1 MSNLRGHF
9 VRGPAPDSLLGQWL
23 SLPYNEGKTEK
34 DFEEAMKGGGGSTQ
48 AVEDALAS
56 SEMAQLVAQ
65 TRTAR
70 LEEEAASK
78 WAVALETRVYWLEDA
93 FEPEER
99 QKILSGYYH
108 DHSVE
113 GVNHAVKLQALFDL
127 IPDGSV
133 VRARAG
139 SVFQVDKCTGYR
151 PDIFGEKGR
160 QVTQRGAT
168 LTVDGAQ
175 PCVTI
180 LNKRRLYLDFE
191 GAEFICQK
199 LGQTIF
205 YLMGDGVDDEGN
217 PKSGGHYWRH
227 TGKLRTRPYLQI
239 GYKGGRKGLFVPMD
253 GWTEEAPWLASG
265 YANKGYHTLGMNST
279 DYAVDVSRFDNNSA
293 RCDLLTEPANLD
305 MSNSSNWILSLG
317 GYRNTETGKHEFP
330 QDDGSV
336 SETWGIWR
344 GMQIGSVGNAILI
357 TGDDNT
363 TVRFFDAAG
372 FHGSAIQYGKGQ
384 DCKGDDVGRGDVVG
398 AKARGLVAS
407 RQVILGGQAKHN
419 YTGVIQ
425 LIRVW
430 KINISGIDCDG
441 VVGHPDWSLEHSRDG
456 KGTTIDPGYGLAIG
470 RSLPVYGIVAEW
482 NNWGTCARKCMDAH
496 CGSHIVYRHNF
507 GYAGYYG
514 ISMVVQESLAV
525 EHGKETEDPTTH
537 KYRDSVMEL
546 SHNTFYVGHTG
557 LHMNNG
563 SFGMNERLKNK
574 SGIAAY
580 PLWFLEGSFHI
591 HHNNIYAP
599 NGFSYN
605 YGHSG
610 NKIEHNL
617 FVFALPFGEYYGLRP
632 LRGAVIEEKG
642 SGYKVGDKVVPA
654 PGQGGSYKSRDAEWK
669 VTTVDAQGG
678 ITQVDQVV
686 GGTHYYKNVA
696 TVIAS
701 EQGVGAK
708 ITLTP
713 RAESYAA
720 SLGAINGRGE
730 SYGDTF
736 SFNHFRNSMDGNFT
750 YGVVLGD
757 VVAGTVFGN
766 RFDVTPYYTVELGER
781 ESKPYA
787 SRRAFRSGSP
797 SVPIIQSGGQVTYS
811 YWENNMWFNKATG
824 QAALVPSPANNGTSW
839 GTTRP
844 ADAARSLLVPIPR
857 KPDAPE
863 PRPFKTPPVS
873 SEATEI
879 VFDFTGD
886 YDGIFWDKRGEYMI
900 QPWVPVERFR
910 PSDWAYVDVSAEP
923 PLMKTRHVTGF
934 VGGCTRIYMD
944 LSEGQDR
951 KSTLVLP
958 FKALSKSLT
967 TRLVGTVGCEVAVVN
982 STAKP
987 GTHFRVTIP
996 SGAEM
1001 YIDGEPV
1008 TTTTDYPYDT
1018 NHKLAIRGNFQQDSL
1033 VFGAQAANGNNVG
1046 SFDYG
1051 AFTFYKYT
1059 EKTGEELRKASV
1071 VA

>member
-1 MSNLRGHF
+1 MFFS
-9 VRGPAPDSLLGQWL
+9 DS
-23 SLPYNEGKTEK
+23 
-34 DFEEAMKGGGGSTQ
+34 
-48 AVEDALAS
+48 
-56 SEMAQLVAQ
+56 
-65 TRTAR
+65 
-70 LEEEAASK
+70 
-78 WAVALETRVYWLEDA
+78 
-93 FEPEER
+93 
-99 QKILSGYYH
+99 
-108 DHSVE
+108 SV
-113 GVNHAVKLQALFDL
+113 
-127 IPDGSV
+127 P
-133 VRARAG
+133 R
-139 SVFQVDKCTGYR
+139 
-151 PDIFGEKGR
+151 
-160 QVTQRGAT
+160 
-168 LTVDGAQ
+168 
-175 PCVTI
+175 
-180 LNKRRLYLDFE
+180 
-191 GAEFICQK
+191 
-199 LGQTIF
+199 
-205 YLMGDGVDDEGN
+205 
-217 PKSGGHYWRH
+217 
-227 TGKLRTRPYLQI
+227 YLQI
-239 GYKGGRKGLFVPMD
+239 
-253 GWTEEAPWLASG
+253 A
-265 YANKGYHTLGMNST
+265 
-279 DYAVDVSRFDNNSA
+279 
-293 RCDLLTEPANLD
+293 DLLRKRIARGVWKNGEKVP
-305 MSNSSNWILSLG
+305 SLEALMG
-317 GYRNTETGKHEFP
+317 EF
-330 QDDGSV
+330 GV
-336 SETWGIWR
+336 AR
-344 GMQIGSVGNAILI
+344 V
-357 TGDDNT
+357 
-363 TVRFFDAAG
+363 TVRQ
-372 FHGSAIQYGKGQ
+372 AI
-384 DCKGDDVGRGDVVG
+384 DVL
-398 AKARGLVAS
+398 AREGLVLPQ
-407 RQVILGGQAKHN
+407 R
-419 YTGVIQ
+419 
-425 LIRVW
+425 
-430 KINISGIDCDG
+430 
-441 VVGHPDWSLEHSRDG
+441 G
-456 KGTTIDPGYGLAIG
+456 KGTFVTGTPPQRQWQREWQTVHASVDGLAQAFQDTQPRIVTIDESTSNAPLQPSDGTPAERYVYMRRVHSEKDEPYCVIEIYLDEAIFRTAPDRY
-470 RSLPVYGIVAEW
+470 RSE
-482 NNWGTCARKCMDAH
+482 
-496 CGSHIVYRHNF
+496 
-507 GYAGYYG
+507 
-514 ISMVVQESLAV
+514 
-525 EHGKETEDPTTH
+525 
-537 KYRDSVMEL
+537 
-546 SHNTFYVGHTG
+546 
-557 LHMNNG
+557 
-563 SFGMNERLKNK
+563 
-574 SGIAAY
+574 
-580 PLWFLEGSFHI
+580 
-591 HHNNIYAP
+591 
-599 NGFSYN
+599 
-605 YGHSG
+605 
-610 NKIEHNL
+610 
-617 FVFALPFGEYYGLRP
+617 
-632 LRGAVIEEKG
+632 AVIPLLAKL
-642 SGYKVGDKVVPA
+642 P
-654 PGQGGSYKSRDAEWK
+654 
-669 VTTVDAQGG
+669 QGG

-686 GGTHYYKNVA
+686 GGTHYYKNVT

-701 EQGVGAK
+701 KQGVGAK

-736 SFNHFRNSMDGNFT
+736 SFNHFRNSVDGNFT

-824 QAALVPSPANNGTSW
+824 QAALVPSPANNETSW

-1051 AFTFYKYT
+1051 AFTFYNKSNYSGLAILT
-1059 EKTGEELRKASV
+1059 VCITGWSTDSGFYDHNGKLQYHYNISESKWEWVTYPTDSGLAR
-1071 VA
+1071 